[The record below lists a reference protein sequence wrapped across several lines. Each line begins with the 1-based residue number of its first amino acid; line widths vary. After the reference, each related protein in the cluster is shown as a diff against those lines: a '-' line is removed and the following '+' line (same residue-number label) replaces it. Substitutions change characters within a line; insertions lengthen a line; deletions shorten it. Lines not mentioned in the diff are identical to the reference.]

1 MVTGLALASFTGMAI
16 LLTALLTIGL
26 IVTLPSSSSA
36 QATER
41 HSGTVIAVDV
51 ATRTLVLREL
61 VEDGRPRRLQV
72 RVPEGAA
79 VVYSE
84 RVPDEQVTRLDAAFN
99 ERALEIGDVRP
110 GDFVVVEG
118 AARGNEVTASTVVVT
133 LREHDA
139 QGAPAASP
147 GPRPRP

>member
-1 MVTGLALASFTGMAI
+1 MAI
-16 LLTALLTIGL
+16 LLTALLTMGL
-26 IVTLPSSSSA
+26 IVTFPSSSSA
-36 QATER
+36 QAAER
-41 HSGTVIAVDV
+41 HSGIVMAVDP
-51 ATRTLVLREL
+51 ATRTLVLQEL

-79 VVYSE
+79 VVYSD

-99 ERALEIGDVRP
+99 ERAIEIGDVRP

-118 AARGNEVTASTVVVT
+118 AARGNEATASTVVVT

-139 QGAPAASP
+139 QVVPAASP
-147 GPRPRP
+147 GARPRP